1 MLNKKYNCASVHTN
15 KNNVGNI
22 LTKYTIIPL
31 VYIITENILATKPV
45 LLTNSF
51 KKASLFPWDPS
62 MPNMAQ
68 TKYSQI
74 YTEDKSLAIE
84 KVTTLL
90 LKLSSSSL

>member
-1 MLNKKYNCASVHTN
+1 MLNEKFYCASVHTN
-15 KNNVGNI
+15 KNNVGNR

-31 VYIITENILATKPV
+31 VYIITENILATKPL

-62 MPNMAQ
+62 MPNMTQ
-68 TKYSQI
+68 TKHSQI
-74 YTEDKSLAIE
+74 YTGDKSLSIE

-90 LKLSSSSL
+90 WKLSSSSL